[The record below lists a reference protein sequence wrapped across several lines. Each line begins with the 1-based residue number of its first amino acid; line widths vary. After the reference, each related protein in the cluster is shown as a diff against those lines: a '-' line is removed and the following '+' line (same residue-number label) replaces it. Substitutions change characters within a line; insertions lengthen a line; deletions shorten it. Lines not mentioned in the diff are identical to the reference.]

1 MACDWVQTT
10 WNWGWTGDQGMSVGL
25 FLSFPPPPYMIA
37 QCALSN
43 ADGSGLMF
51 SGITRYTTRPTA
63 GGGDVPVNF
72 NWDPGFGFPAEVW
85 DNNMSSV
92 SAEMDIGGGGQGGK
106 FSLTVFYL
114 S

>member
-1 MACDWVQTT
+1 
-10 WNWGWTGDQGMSVGL
+10 MSVGL
-25 FLSFPPPPYMIA
+25 FLSFAPPPLMIA

-51 SGITRYTTRPTA
+51 SGITEYTTRP
-63 GGGDVPVNF
+63 VPNGADQPVHF
-72 NWDPGFGFPAEVW
+72 NWDPNFGFPAEVW

-92 SAEMDIGGGGQGGK
+92 NAQMDIGGDGQGGK